1 MEKKE
6 KRKITLRELLEY
18 TNEDEKVYI
27 CGKDDEYIGRFR
39 ADTARKYLCESLLE
53 GNCRIWMYTNNNS
66 RIRKNPCNEI
76 RNIK

>member
-39 ADTARKYLCESLLE
+39 ADTARKYFKASSL
-53 GNCRIWMYTNNNS
+53 
-66 RIRKNPCNEI
+66 
-76 RNIK
+76 

>member
-39 ADTARKYLCESLLE
+39 SDTARKYLCESLLE
-53 GNCRIWMYTNNNS
+53 G
-66 RIRKNPCNEI
+66 KVNEI
-76 RNIK
+76 KTQGGDIAIYVK